1 MFKQNI
7 KGKAQ
12 TVLGLIE
19 GSELG
24 ITLSHEH
31 LFIDMCSSKTEPES
45 PEERKLAHQKIDLS
59 NLWFAR
65 QHRFSSEDNLLLDDE
80 HLAIQEALYYKKAGG
95 KTIVDMTCNNI
106 GRNPARLVNVAK
118 ATGLNIIMGTSYYH
132 AKSHKPELNLDSR
145 TEEDIAQEF
154 IKDITIGVDNTGV
167 KAGVIGEIG
176 CTWPL
181 EKKEKKVLRAAGIAQ
196 RETGTAI
203 NIHPG
208 RHQDAL
214 FQYVEILGDV
224 GVNLNRVAISHITG
238 SLSMSAR
245 DTRARLAEKGFY
257 LEYDMFG
264 RDGFWPTS
272 PGAPH
277 DVASD
282 VIRINQIMELIKDGF
297 LDRVLISQ
305 DVCFKI
311 MLRSYGGGGYSFTL
325 DIIVPKML
333 EKGLTEQ
340 QLHTILV
347 DNPQRLFTL
356 A

>member
-1 MFKQNI
+1 MFKQDI

-19 GSELG
+19 GNELG
-24 ITLSHEH
+24 ITLPHEH
-31 LFIDMCSSKTEPES
+31 LFIDMRCTMEEPKGPDKKEI
-45 PEERKLAHQKIDLS
+45 AHHRIDLS

-65 QHRFSSEDNLLLDDE
+65 HHRFSSEDNLLLDDE
-80 HLAIQEALYYKKAGG
+80 HLAIQEASYYKEAGG
-95 KTIVDMTCNNI
+95 KTILDMTCNNI
-106 GRNPARLVNVAK
+106 GRNPARLVNVSK

-132 AKSHKPELNLDSR
+132 AKSHGPMLKLDSK
-145 TEEDIAQEF
+145 TEDDLAQEF
-154 IKDITIGVDNTGV
+154 ITDIAVGIGDTGV

-181 EKKEKKVLRAAGIAQ
+181 EENERKVLRAAGIAQ
-196 RETGTAI
+196 IKTGAAI

-208 RHQDAL
+208 RHPDAL
-214 FQYVEILGDV
+214 FQYIELLEDI
-224 GVNLNRVAISHITG
+224 GVNLNRVAISHITA
-238 SLSMSAR
+238 SLPMSAR

-257 LEYDMFG
+257 IEYDMFG

-282 VIRINQIMELIKDGF
+282 VIRINQIMELIVDGL
-297 LDRVLISQ
+297 LDRILISQ

-311 MLRSYGGGGYSFTL
+311 MLRSYGGGGYSFIL

-333 EKGLTEQ
+333 EKGFTEQ
-340 QLHTILV
+340 QIHTILV
-347 DNPQRLFTL
+347 DNPQRLFTF

>member
-1 MFKQNI
+1 M
-7 KGKAQ
+7 
-12 TVLGLIE
+12 
-19 GSELG
+19 
-24 ITLSHEH
+24 
-31 LFIDMCSSKTEPES
+31 TEPKDA
-45 PEERKLAHQKIDLS
+45 EERKLAHQKIKLS

-65 QHRFSSEDNLLLDDE
+65 QHRFSSGDNLLLDDE

-106 GRNPARLVNVAK
+106 GRNPARLVNVSK

-132 AKSHKPELNLDSR
+132 AKSHDPVWKLDSK
-145 TEEDIAQEF
+145 TEEDLADEF
-154 IKDITIGVDNTGV
+154 IRDITVAVGDTSI

-176 CTWPL
+176 CSWPL
-181 EKKEKKVLRAAGIAQ
+181 EDNERKVLRAAGIAQ
-196 RETGTAI
+196 RKTGAAI

-214 FQYVEILGDV
+214 FQYVELLKDA
-224 GVNLNRVAISHITG
+224 GVDLKRVAISHITA
-238 SLSMSAR
+238 SLPLSAR

-282 VIRINQIMELIKDGF
+282 VMRINQIMELIEDGF

-311 MLRSYGGGGYSFTL
+311 MLRSYGGGGYSFIL
-325 DIIVPKML
+325 NIIVPKMR

-340 QLHTILV
+340 QIHTILV
-347 DNPQRLFTL
+347 DNPQRLF
-356 A
+356 AFA